1 MQEVSS
7 LKLIH
12 DVSFWNLLGRDRG
25 DSLMLCGIE
34 RLASG
39 LNGNDVKSHQGSRQ
53 LLECKIHALDEDVA
67 ASSISRGRD
76 SPFEIIDDRQEFLQQ
91 LFIAESDL
99 VALVTLSQSLIVI
112 ELGGEAEI
120 FIVQGFHFISLCHE
134 SLLKLLDLAVFLR
147 TWGDTLR

>member
-1 MQEVSS
+1 MQEIAS

-12 DVSFWNLLGRDRG
+12 DMPFWNLLGRDGG

-34 RLASG
+34 RLAG
-39 LNGNDVKSHQGSRQ
+39 CLNWNDVKSRQGSRQ
-53 LLECKIHALDEDVA
+53 LLECEIHALDEDIA

-76 SPFEIIDDRQEFLQQ
+76 GPFEIIDDRQEFLQQ

-99 VALVTLSQSLIVI
+99 VALVPLTQSLIVI

-120 FIVQGFHFISLCHE
+120 FIAQALHLISLCRK
-134 SLLKLLDLAVFLR
+134 SLLKLLDLAVFLCSR
-147 TWGDTLR
+147 GDIFG

>member
-1 MQEVSS
+1 

-34 RLASG
+34 RLAG
-39 LNGNDVKSHQGSRQ
+39 CLNGNDVKSRQGSRQ
-53 LLECKIHALDEDVA
+53 LLECQIHALDEDVA
-67 ASSISRGRD
+67 ASPISRGLD
-76 SPFEIIDDRQEFLQQ
+76 GPFEIIDDRQEFLQQ

-99 VALVTLSQSLIVI
+99 VALVPLSQSLIVI

-120 FIVQGFHFISLCHE
+120 FIV
-134 SLLKLLDLAVFLR
+134 
-147 TWGDTLR
+147 

>member
-12 DVSFWNLLGRDRG
+12 DMPFRNLLGRDGG

-34 RLASG
+34 RLAG
-39 LNGNDVKSHQGSRQ
+39 CLHGNDVKSRQGSRQ

-67 ASSISRGRD
+67 ASSISRGLD
-76 SPFEIIDDRQEFLQQ
+76 GPFEIIDDRQKFLQQ

-99 VALVTLSQSLIVI
+99 VALVPLTQSLIVI

-120 FIVQGFHFISLCHE
+120 FIVQVLHFISLCRE

-147 TWGDTLR
+147 TRGDTLR